1 MPLYIWR
8 IFYYRKI
15 ILYSHTP
22 EDHPILMWTPA
33 SWGERIVENRETAT
47 FALP

>member
-8 IFYYRKI
+8 ILCHRKI

-22 EDHPILMWTPA
+22 EDYPILMWTLA

>member
-1 MPLYIWR
+1 M
-8 IFYYRKI
+8 
-15 ILYSHTP
+15 
-22 EDHPILMWTPA
+22 EDFLPSKNNLVQPYPRDYPILMWTPA

>member
-1 MPLYIWR
+1 MEDLLPS
-8 IFYYRKI
+8 KNN
-15 ILYSHTP
+15 HTP
-22 EDHPILMWTPA
+22 GDHPILMWTPA